1 MDRLKNISRYE
12 LWISSFV
19 GDSLMSCD
27 FFLGIILWDDV
38 LLRIDMVFFFW
49 KLPSK
54 RTVDVLLEQ
63 MLEWYL
69 MFKNNINMTQQR
81 EWIVLLPC
89 FVFQFFAHQH
99 WVSLTVVFAGGTFL
113 LICLAFFFDFHLS
126 WLHKEN
132 TQKNFWWY
140 SGCFLHFHRLMLIG
154 RTLRYLLDQA
164 AAIDK
169 YLVFAK

>member
-1 MDRLKNISRYE
+1 
-12 LWISSFV
+12 
-19 GDSLMSCD
+19 
-27 FFLGIILWDDV
+27 
-38 LLRIDMVFFFW
+38 
-49 KLPSK
+49 
-54 RTVDVLLEQ
+54 
-63 MLEWYL
+63 
-69 MFKNNINMTQQR
+69 
-81 EWIVLLPC
+81 
-89 FVFQFFAHQH
+89 
-99 WVSLTVVFAGGTFL
+99 LTVVFAGGTFL